1 MQRVVSFSAAERRE
15 VFQEAANIK
24 GISAAIVEKDFWVC
38 WVLGKIFSDNEL
50 KRHIVFKGGT
60 SLSKVYG
67 LIDRFSEDI
76 DLVLDWRLLGYG
88 EHLDV
93 EAEKLVSKTKRDQF
107 NKAINAQAA
116 DYLGK
121 VLVQKLSTLFA
132 DTKDVVCLMNPDDP
146 QTINVAYPAAFSES
160 YLRPEIWLEIG
171 PLGSFVPS
179 EKHLIKPYA
188 AEVLPDLFEKPSTEV
203 VAISAERT
211 FWEKVTILH
220 QQAHR
225 VDAMPVRYSRHYYDV
240 FKLIHSPVKE
250 KALADLGMLAEVASF
265 KDQFYP
271 SGWARYDLARPG
283 TLRLSP
289 TRPHATELAKDYR
302 EMKVMLFGD
311 VPDFAEIIA
320 AIAELEAEINATA
333 LT

>member
-1 MQRVVSFSAAERRE
+1 MLE
-15 VFQEAANIK
+15 
-24 GISAAIVEKDFWVC
+24 
-38 WVLGKIFSDNEL
+38 KIFSDDEL

-67 LIDRFSEDI
+67 LINRFSEDI

-93 EAEKLVSKTKRDQF
+93 ESEKLVSKTKRDQF
-107 NKAINAQAA
+107 NKAINAKAA
-116 DYLGK
+116 DYLRN
-121 VLVQKLSTLFA
+121 VLVQKLSALFA
-132 DTKDVVCLMNPDDP
+132 DTKDVACVMNPDDP
-146 QTINVAYPAAFSES
+146 QTINVAYPAAFSEN

-179 EKHLIKPYA
+179 EKHLIRPYA
-188 AEVLPDLFEKPSTEV
+188 AEVLPDLVGKSSTEV

-211 FWEKVTILH
+211 FWEKVTLLH

-225 VDAMPVRYSRHYYDV
+225 VDAMPVRYSRHYYDL
-240 FKLIHSPVKE
+240 FKLVRSPVKE
-250 KALADLGMLAEVASF
+250 RALADLGLLAEVVAF
-265 KDQFYP
+265 KDRFYP

-289 TRPHATELAKDYR
+289 AKTHTAELAKDYR
-302 EMKVMLFGD
+302 EMNVMLFGG

-320 AIAELEAEINATA
+320 GVAELEAEINAKAST
-333 LT
+333 